1 MNLEDFWWKKEFLD
15 SEYGESNRVEYAGC
29 TLPFKV
35 SQDKLEIG
43 FIGPYSLAYMDNLC
57 VNKTS
62 IFKAWEILIEK
73 YPNKDFYIRLPPKH
87 YYSNLY
93 EINID
98 AIQRFNSKI
107 IYVDVNQHL
116 ELLGNFESRL
126 RRDRL
131 RDLKKADTLKL
142 NFRQIELSKAYKI
155 IEKNRLNKQIKLSIS
170 IDRMIRL
177 SDLIPNS
184 LNSFGIFENQRLIAS
199 SIVYTINSTIAY
211 VFMWG
216 HDPEASNGGVGMT
229 VLCKGLFD
237 SYKNHSFKTLCL
249 GTSSLQGII
258 DIGLMSFKKGLG
270 AVESSREVV
279 FIPKMNRA

>member
-1 MNLEDFWWKKEFLD
+1 M
-15 SEYGESNRVEYAGC
+15 
-29 TLPFKV
+29 
-35 SQDKLEIG
+35 
-43 FIGPYSLAYMDNLC
+43 
-57 VNKTS
+57 
-62 IFKAWEILIEK
+62 
-73 YPNKDFYIRLPPKH
+73 
-87 YYSNLY
+87 
-93 EINID
+93 
-98 AIQRFNSKI
+98 
-107 IYVDVNQHL
+107 NQHL
-116 ELLGNFESRL
+116 ELLGNFESRI
-126 RRDRL
+126 RRNRL
-131 RDLKKADTLKL
+131 RDLKKGDTLKL

-170 IDRMIRL
+170 IDRMIGL

-258 DIGLMSFKKGLG
+258 DIGLMNFKKGLG
-270 AVESSREVV
+270 AIESSREVM